1 MCVCVCVFMC
11 AHVCWGGVALG
22 RSVQLTASLL
32 PPQHGG
38 GRVRGGLPPGGRDP
52 SAAHQQRLHD
62 LRGPG
67 CR

>member
-1 MCVCVCVFMC
+1 MCVCVCSRAHMC
-11 AHVCWGGVALG
+11 VGGGVASG
-22 RSVQLTASLL
+22 RSVQLTASLP

-62 LRGPG
+62 LCGPG
-67 CR
+67 GR